1 MCYSPHGHLVHK
13 MGSMHTTGNGR
24 HLLGLSG
31 MTADEIRAWV
41 RAAVG
46 FAPAGG
52 VLRDLKSAGGVPFT
66 SETSAAHREAGRPP
80 TVATMFFEDSTR
92 TRSSFTVAA
101 QRLGCQVV
109 DLSGSTSSVNKGESL
124 IDTARTIEAMG
135 VDAIVVRARQSGAAA
150 LVARHVA
157 CSVINAGDGR
167 HEHPTQ
173 GLLDVAAFAEA
184 HGRLDT
190 LDFRGMK
197 LVIVGDVANSRV
209 ARSAIAAFTTLGA
222 SVECIGPPS
231 LAPGGLGSLGCTV
244 SREFD
249 AALATADGVM
259 MLRIQFERM
268 GEGGGAAGAGKPG
281 VSSTAN
287 PDAPKN
293 SAITSVREFRDGYAL
308 THERAARLKTS
319 AVVMHPGPMN
329 RGLEIDPE
337 VADGPRSLI
346 VRQVSWGVAVRMA
359 VLDRCLGAAMPCR
372 R

>member
-1 MCYSPHGHLVHK
+1 
-13 MGSMHTTGNGR
+13 MHTTGNGR

-31 MTADEIRAWV
+31 MSADEIRALV
-41 RAAVG
+41 RAAVR

-52 VLRDLKSAGGVPFT
+52 VLRDLKFAGELAVT
-66 SETSAAHREAGRPP
+66 TQSSAAHRHAGLPP

-92 TRSSFTVAA
+92 TRSSFTLAA

-135 VDAIVVRARQSGAAA
+135 VDVIVVRARQSGSAA

-222 SVECIGPPS
+222 SVECIGPPT
-231 LAPGGLGSLGCTV
+231 LAPGGLASLGCTV
-244 SREFD
+244 SRD
-249 AALATADGVM
+249 LDTALATTDAVM

-268 GEGGGAAGAGKPG
+268 GESGVAVGATGKPG
-281 VSSTAN
+281 ASPTAN

-308 THERAARLKTS
+308 TRERAARLKPG

-337 VADGPRSLI
+337 VADGPRSII

-359 VLDRCLGAAMPCR
+359 VLDRCLGAAMSGR
-372 R
+372 G